1 MSIKIIASD
10 LDGTLM
16 APDHITVTERTVNA
30 LERAHRF
37 GVKFA
42 VSTGRTLAVTQNV
55 RAQVPFVDYIIYS
68 NGAAVYDCNR
78 EKVIYSAYM
87 PKDTA
92 LAIVDFLD
100 AYPVYYEVYSGGT
113 QHVQSGRERYFEN
126 KGLPQEFIDEY
137 TESVEVHESLKEFTR
152 NNEIEKINLYYFDGE
167 YLEEIRDH
175 LFSMED
181 IECTS
186 PVMGDIELTFRG
198 VNKAKA
204 LDEICKLYSI
214 ERSEAMAFGDA
225 DNDIDMLEYCAYG
238 FAMANGSE
246 ICKKAAAYQAL
257 SNSQDGVA
265 VAVEKY
271 VLSKI
276 KPKLLVSACLLGEN
290 CKYNGGNN
298 YNKEVAE
305 LKKIF
310 DIVPVCPEVFGGL
323 DIPRE
328 PNEITGGRAISK
340 SGRDFTAQ
348 YIDGAEK
355 TLYIANECNAVY
367 ALLKEKSP
375 SCGKGYIYD
384 GSFTKKLV
392 NGNGITADMLLNNGV
407 LVFGESEI
415 KKLLDE
421 TGF

>member
-1 MSIKIIASD
+1 MSIRMIASD

-16 APDHITVTERTVNA
+16 APDHVTVTKRTVAA
-30 LERAHRF
+30 LEKAHRF

-42 VSTGRTLAVTQNV
+42 VSTGRTLAVTQKV

-68 NGAAVYDCNR
+68 NGAAVYDCSA

-87 PKDTA
+87 PEDIA
-92 LAIVDFLD
+92 QRIVDFLD
-100 AYPVYYEVYSGGT
+100 AYPVYYEVYSGGV
-113 QHVQSGRERYFEN
+113 QHVQSGRAVYFKN
-126 KGLPQEFIDEY
+126 QGLPQGFIDEY
-137 TESVEVHESLKEFTR
+137 MESVVEHKSLKEFTR
-152 NNEIEKINLYYFDGE
+152 NNDIEKINLYYFDGE
-167 YLEEIRDH
+167 YLEEIRDY
-175 LFSMED
+175 LFSIED

-186 PVMGDIELTFRG
+186 PVMGDIEMTFRG

-204 LDEICKLYSI
+204 LDEICRLHSI
-214 ERSEAMAFGDA
+214 EPNEAMAFGDA
-225 DNDIDMLEYCAYG
+225 DNDIDMLEYCKYG

-257 SNSQDGVA
+257 SNAQDGVA
-265 VAVEKY
+265 AAVEEY
-271 VLSKI
+271 VLSEI

-298 YNKEVAE
+298 YNAAVEKLGAM
-305 LKKIF
+305 F
-310 DIVPVCPEVFGGL
+310 DMIPICPEVFGGL
-323 DIPRE
+323 PVPRE
-328 PNEITGGRAISK
+328 PNEIINGRVVSK
-340 SGRDFTAQ
+340 SGADVTAQ
-348 YIDGAEK
+348 YTDGAEK
-355 TLYIANECNAVY
+355 ALYIANECNAVY
-367 ALLKEKSP
+367 AVLKERSP

-384 GSFTKKLV
+384 GSFAKRLIS
-392 NGNGITADMLLNNGV
+392 GNGITAQLLLNNGV